1 MLQKLYFSL
10 IQISLYF
17 NLKRIFSLLLSL
29 IFYNTVFAN
38 IISDSVADINCNQDG
53 FIFTEI
59 VSLDTN
65 VFSKWYFYNDSLWEQ
80 IDTSDQLIV
89 INNNQYNSDSLTT
102 EVCGLYKLEIVDVLD
117 SLIEE
122 RQYNIGCKLS
132 VILEQDIII
141 CNNYTGTINSDI
153 YGGIPFNQDTALSA
167 GEYFQYQ
174 WFSFIDTNINS
185 ILLPCFEWH

>member
-1 MLQKLYFSL
+1 MMQKLYFSL
-10 IQISLYF
+10 KHISLYF

-29 IFYNTVFAN
+29 LLFNAVFANN
-38 IISDSVADINCNQDG
+38 IISDSVANINCNHDG

-141 CNNYTGTINSDI
+141 CNNNTGTINSDI
-153 YGGIPFNQDTALSA
+153 YGGIPFNQDTVFISWRVLSISMVFF
-167 GEYFQYQ
+167 Y
-174 WFSFIDTNINS
+174 
-185 ILLPCFEWH
+185 